1 MIKVLI
7 LKEGKRSCIRHVE
20 LVPELQEQLASQQ
33 IIFRFNPPHAP
44 HFGGCWERE
53 IRSLKQAL
61 QVTLGTQPI
70 PEETLQTVLIEIEG
84 ILNSK
89 PLGYTSSNASDPDP
103 ITPNL
108 LLMGRPDSS
117 LPQVMYPQ
125 SELLSRRRW
134 RHSQI
139 IADHFWKRF
148 IKFYL
153 PGLQTRS
160 KWQRESPDIK
170 VGTTV
175 MIVDPQFPRALWPI
189 GQISQVFPGFDNR
202 IRTVEVKVK
211 DKSYVRPVAKVVQL
225 PAIPD

>member
-1 MIKVLI
+1 
-7 LKEGKRSCIRHVE
+7 
-20 LVPELQEQLASQQ
+20 
-33 IIFRFNPPHAP
+33 
-44 HFGGCWERE
+44 
-53 IRSLKQAL
+53 
-61 QVTLGTQPI
+61 
-70 PEETLQTVLIEIEG
+70 
-84 ILNSK
+84 
-89 PLGYTSSNASDPDP
+89 
-103 ITPNL
+103 
-108 LLMGRPDSS
+108 
-117 LPQVMYPQ
+117 MYPQ

>member
-1 MIKVLI
+1 MIKVRI
-7 LKEGKRSCIRHVE
+7 LKELRQAFGK

-33 IIFRFNPPHAP
+33 INFRFNPPHAP

-61 QVTLGTQPI
+61 QVTLGTLPI
-70 PEETLQTVLIEIEG
+70 PEETLLTTLIEIEG

-89 PLGYTSSNASDPDP
+89 PLGYTSSNASDPIP
-103 ITPNL
+103 IIPNS
-108 LLMGRPDSS
+108 LLMGRTDSS
-117 LPQVMYPQ
+117 LPQVIYPQ
-125 SELLSRRRW
+125 SEILSRRRW
-134 RHSQI
+134 RHSQVL
-139 IADHFWKRF
+139 ADHFWKRS

-175 MIVDPQFPRALWPI
+175 MIVDPQFPRALWPT
-189 GQISQVFPGFDNR
+189 GQISQVFPGVDNKV
-202 IRTVEVKVK
+202 RTVEVRIK
-211 DKSYVRPVAKVVQL
+211 DKFYVRPVAKVIQL
-225 PAIPD
+225 PEIPD